1 MKSPIQIKNNQIVIT
16 KAFAK
21 NAYCF
26 GTPEYEMLQTVRRD
40 YPEFKVVLR
49 EIKKNTN
56 VDHYKGLNYEYM
68 KWYIGQYETQEKKDL
83 MLKALDKLIDISKC
97 HSTGKRYATIR
108 NWFLDNYPA
117 VKRTRRTRWF
127 LSLPP
132 PTRLRVHHNF
142 LMILLPPRS
151 TQPDLIYIK
160 IYGII

>member
-1 MKSPIQIKNNQIVIT
+1 MKSPIQIKNNQIVIS
-16 KAFAK
+16 KSFAK

-83 MLKALDKLIDISKC
+83 MLKALDELIDISKC
-97 HSTGKRYATIR
+97 HSTGKRYATMDLLVSTLMMSIFTVPSP
-108 NWFLDNYPA
+108 WPPYTLAKPSHSTPQVSPDFTSSHAQLAVLTYP
-117 VKRTRRTRWF
+117 
-127 LSLPP
+127 S
-132 PTRLRVHHNF
+132 
-142 LMILLPPRS
+142 
-151 TQPDLIYIK
+151 
-160 IYGII
+160 G